1 MQLPLYQVD
10 AFASAPFQGNPAA
23 VVPLRAWLP
32 GDILQAIAEENHLSE
47 TAFLVRAEDD
57 GAYDLRWFTPAA
69 EVDLCGH
76 ATLASAHIVRRF
88 LDPGAREMS
97 FQTRSGRLV
106 VHAEGDRLRMDLPA
120 HRAEPA
126 EAPAALAKALGHDI
140 VHFGRAAY
148 DMAVLG
154 TAAEVAALRPDM
166 RALAA
171 HGAPLIVTA
180 KAAEGSGLDFVS
192 RFFAPTL
199 GVPEDPVTGSAHCT
213 LAPYWSETLG
223 LEELRAAQL
232 SARGGQLHCR
242 VQADRVH
249 VTGQAVLVIEGTL
262 HLPD

>member
-23 VVPLRAWLP
+23 VVPLQAWLP
-32 GDILQAIAEENHLSE
+32 DNILQAIAEENHLSE
-47 TAFLVRAEDD
+47 TAFLVRSPAD

-76 ATLASAHIVRRF
+76 ATLASAYVVRRF
-88 LDPGAREMS
+88 LEPGAAEMH

-106 VHAEGDRLRMDLPA
+106 VHADGDRLRMDLPA

-126 EAPAALAKALGHDI
+126 DPPPALSKALGHNI
-140 VHFGRAAY
+140 LHFGHAAY
-148 DMAVLG
+148 DMAVL
-154 TAAEVAALRPDM
+154 AAAGDVASLRPDM
-166 RALAA
+166 RALTA

-180 KAAEGSGLDFVS
+180 RAAEGSGLDFVS

-213 LAPYWSETLG
+213 LAPYWSDTLG
-223 LEELRAAQL
+223 REELRAAQL
-232 SARGGQLHCR
+232 SARGGQLLCR
-242 VQADRVH
+242 VQTDRVH
-249 VTGQAVLVIEGTL
+249 ITGQAVLVIEGTL
-262 HLPD
+262 HLPG